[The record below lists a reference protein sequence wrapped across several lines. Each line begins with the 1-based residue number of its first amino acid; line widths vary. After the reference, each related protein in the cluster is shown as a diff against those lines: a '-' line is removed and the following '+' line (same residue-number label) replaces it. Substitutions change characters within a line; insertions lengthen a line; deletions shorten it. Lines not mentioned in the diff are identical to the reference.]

1 MIYRRHKLLHS
12 AILAVLAGGVLASDL
27 AHAQDKSPEHQARDQ
42 QEQKKAAPAAARFAP
57 ESVIVTAQKREE
69 SAQSVPLAIA
79 VVAGEDIVDKGIYS
93 SNDIQRLVPG
103 LSGQQSGFSRP
114 RWFIRG
120 IGSNDPSLTTESP
133 LGVYR
138 DEVFT
143 ALTSLQSFAIYDLER
158 VEVLRGPQGT
168 LWGKNTTAGAINFIS
183 RKPSFESDGYVRL
196 TAGEWGAKSAQGAA
210 GGAITEDIAGRVSV
224 FHQEYDGYAKNLYTG
239 DDGPSYKED
248 ALRLQL
254 LGNVTENLT
263 ALVNVH
269 FGTTEPNGGYSYT
282 VNSEPGGADR
292 YGFTPGY
299 GAHPKAGD
307 DFYAGEST
315 SKTDEFGNLLKLDW
329 QLGDYTLTSIS
340 AYDESDGK
348 TRGNSGNPPTYTGE
362 RDITSS
368 WGDNNSW
375 QISQEVRLVSPQD
388 QRATWVTGL
397 HYFRYRFNTD
407 SASATFAPNPRR
419 TYSRT
424 WLSQD
429 AESYAAFGSLKF
441 KFTDRFAVTTGLRWT
456 HEEKDVDI
464 HTIRSTGATFSNIS
478 SWWNASSLSTP
489 LSYDQDLSESG
500 SWTELTGDIT
510 PEYQLTDDVLLYFRY
525 ARGYRSGGFNSSI
538 PVLNSAQIAAGVQ
551 PYIPAVEPE
560 YLDDYEFGFKS
571 TWLDNTLL
579 ANAAVFY
586 YDHKDIQLNVQ
597 APNPLNLQNPPT
609 GSFSQNAAK
618 GEVKGLELELQWHP
632 VDNFKVGGSFNITDA
647 EYKDFNP
654 VLSVSGVTQTVNR
667 SGNDYFRTPKY
678 LANIDLEYRIPLTNA
693 GTVVLSTDWVY
704 RSHQYYDAARQGKEQ
719 GEVAVALDGN
729 VYQSEWQEQG
739 AYWIG
744 NAKVAYLTSSEKIE
758 LFATVNNV
766 LDKNYVVNST
776 VAAPSYPVSLG
787 QPRFVNFGVTA
798 RW

>member
-1 MIYRRHKLLHS
+1 MISTKHKLLHS
-12 AILAVLAGGVLASDL
+12 AVLAVLAGGTLAPEF
-27 AHAQDKSPEHQARDQ
+27 AHAQQVQ
-42 QEQKKAAPAAARFAP
+42 QKEQPQQKAVPAASRVQ
-57 ESVIVTAQKREE
+57 ETVVVTAQKREE

-79 VVAGEDIVDKGIYS
+79 VVSGDDIIDKGIYS

-133 LGVYR
+133 LGIYR

-183 RKPSFESDGYVRL
+183 KKPSFESDGYLRL
-196 TAGEWGAKSAQGAA
+196 TAGDWGAKSAQGAA
-210 GGAITEDIAGRVSV
+210 GGAINEQVAGRVSL

-239 DDGPSYKED
+239 EDGPSFKQD
-248 ALRLQL
+248 AIRLQL

-263 ALVNVH
+263 AQLNVH
-269 FGTTEPNGGYSYT
+269 FGKTEPNGGYSYT
-282 VNSEPGGADR
+282 VNSEAGGADR
-292 YGFTPGY
+292 YGFTPSY

-315 SKTDEFGNLLKLDW
+315 SSTDEFGNLLKLDW

-340 AYDESDGK
+340 AYDEADGQ
-348 TRGNSGNPPTYTGE
+348 TRGNSGSPPTYTGA

-375 QISQEVRLVSPQD
+375 QISQEVRLLSPRED
-388 QRATWVTGL
+388 RLSWIAGL

-407 SASATFAPNPRR
+407 SASATFAPTPRK

-441 KFTDRFAVTTGLRWT
+441 KVTDKFAINTGLRWT
-456 HEEKDVDI
+456 DEKKDINI
-464 HTIRSTGATFSNIS
+464 HTVRSNGANFNNIS
-478 SWWNASSLSTP
+478 SWWNVNSLSTP
-489 LSYDQDLSESG
+489 LSYNQDLSDSG
-500 SWTELTGDIT
+500 SWSELTGDIT
-510 PEYQLTDDVLLYFRY
+510 PEYQLTDDVLLYFRF

-538 PVLNSAQIAAGVQ
+538 PVLTAGQIAAGVQ
-551 PYIPAVEPE
+551 PYIPSVEPE
-560 YLDDYEFGFKS
+560 YLNDYEFGIKS
-571 TWLDNTLL
+571 NWLDNTLL
-579 ANAAVFY
+579 ANATVFY

-618 GEVKGLELELQWHP
+618 GEVKGLELELQWRP
-632 VDNFKVGGSFNITDA
+632 LDNFKIGGSLNVTDA
-647 EYKDFNP
+647 KYKDFNP
-654 VLSVSGVTQTVNR
+654 VLSVSGVTQTIDR
-667 SGNDYFRTPKY
+667 SGNEYFRTPKY
-678 LANIDLEYRIPLTNA
+678 LANLDLEYRYPLTNA
-693 GTVVLSTDWVY
+693 GTIVLSTDWVY
-704 RSHQYYDAARQGKEQ
+704 RSHQYYDAARQGAAQ
-719 GEVAVALDGN
+719 GEVAVALNGN

-744 NAKVAYLTSSEKIE
+744 NAKVAYLTSDEKIE
-758 LFATVNNV
+758 LFATVDNV
-766 LDKNYVVNST
+766 LDKNYVVNAT

-787 QPRFVNFGVTA
+787 QPRFVNFGFTT